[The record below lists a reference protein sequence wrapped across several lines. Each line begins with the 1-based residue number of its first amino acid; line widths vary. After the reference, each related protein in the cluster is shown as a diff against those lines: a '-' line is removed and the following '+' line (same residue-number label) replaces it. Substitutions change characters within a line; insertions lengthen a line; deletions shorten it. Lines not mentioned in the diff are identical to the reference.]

1 MERTVVQAFLY
12 PAFLSH
18 PQSLSFSN
26 QFAFRPT
33 GSPEAAIISLIHIV
47 TRMLLSNQ
55 YVVVISLDFKAFDT
69 VRHATLV
76 SKLAELDLP
85 VYLYNWLAVSDHSH
99 CTDYNGQR
107 SSMKKITA
115 SIIQGSGIGPAA
127 YVVTAADLQVA
138 NAGNE
143 LVKFADDTYLII
155 PADNI
160 HTRAEEIENVE
171 TWARNNNL
179 TLKKSKTWEVVF
191 RDATAVWYGT

>member
-1 MERTVVQAFLY
+1 MDIFKALDKLRPTATGIDRLPARFPRAGAPVFCRQITVLFNLSVATSAIPRQWKQANIRPIPIVVAPKQHANFRPISITLVLTRITERTVVQAFLY
-12 PAFLSH
+12 LAFFSP

-85 VYLYNWLAVSDHSH
+85 VYLYNWLLS
-99 CTDYNGQR
+99 
-107 SSMKKITA
+107 
-115 SIIQGSGIGPAA
+115 
-127 YVVTAADLQVA
+127 
-138 NAGNE
+138 
-143 LVKFADDTYLII
+143 
-155 PADNI
+155 
-160 HTRAEEIENVE
+160 
-171 TWARNNNL
+171 
-179 TLKKSKTWEVVF
+179 
-191 RDATAVWYGT
+191 